1 MPAMKENIN
10 SNTNM
15 DKDFSMIRRYVKEF
29 SPIPSVVKKFTYH
42 NSPTDPENTG
52 MNFKEHRLSLL
63 QTKKSLMNN
72 YYTVYQ

>member
-29 SPIPSVVKKFTYH
+29 SPIPSVVKKFAYH
-42 NSPTDPENTG
+42 NSPRDPENTG
-52 MNFKEHRLSLL
+52 MNFKEHRLFFITN
-63 QTKKSLMNN
+63 QEKSHE
-72 YYTVYQ
+72 